1 MSIVAEPFV
10 HSLREVT
17 RPELPLD
24 RHIHR
29 QLHTAA
35 DRTLWHHLRDCRF
48 GGAKFRRQHLVGLY
62 LADFVCMEARLVI
75 ELSGQRSPTLDA
87 HAEAR
92 RAFFHANG
100 YQVLCLRDRDVLVET
115 RAVLGVLRQ
124 ALKIAA

>member
-10 HSLREVT
+10 HSLREAT
-17 RPELPLD
+17 RPELPMD
-24 RHIHR
+24 RHIH
-29 QLHTAA
+29 
-35 DRTLWHHLRDCRF
+35 RTLWHHLRDCRF